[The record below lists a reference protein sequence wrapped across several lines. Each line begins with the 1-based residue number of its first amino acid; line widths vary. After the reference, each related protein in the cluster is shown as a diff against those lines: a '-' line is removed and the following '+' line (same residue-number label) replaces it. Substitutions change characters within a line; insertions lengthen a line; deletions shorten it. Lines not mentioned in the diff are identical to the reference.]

1 MKILL
6 LNPNMSH
13 SITDAMKAVALKAAA
28 ADTVIEAAT
37 ATTGFPYISSRAEAQ
52 IAGAMA
58 LDMIA
63 ERINDIDAV
72 IIAAFGDPGLRAA
85 RELFDIP
92 VIGMA
97 EAAMLSACMLGHRF
111 SIVTFTPNMAPWY
124 EESVALAGLQNRF
137 ASVRTPDVG
146 FKSIDT
152 VQDDMFETLKNLVA
166 LAVKQDGADVVIL
179 GGAPLAGLA
188 HRIEG
193 AAAVL
198 VDPISAAIC
207 QAQAMVKLAPRGAHA
222 GSYARPPAKQTIG
235 LGSALGNWIARTK
248 DI

>member
-13 SITDAMKAVALKAAA
+13 SMTEAMQTVALKAAA
-28 ADTVIEAAT
+28 PDTLIETVT

-52 IAGAMA
+52 IAGAIA
-58 LDMIA
+58 LDMTA

-124 EESVALAGLQNRF
+124 EESVVLAGLQNRF
-137 ASVRTPDVG
+137 ASIRTPTKS
-146 FKSIDT
+146 FKSIET
-152 VQDDMFETLKNLVA
+152 VKDELFETLKGLVD
-166 LAVKQDGADVVIL
+166 LAVREDGADVVIL

-188 HRIEG
+188 HRING
-193 AAAVL
+193 VKAVL
-198 VDPISAAIC
+198 VDPISAAVC
-207 QAQAMVKLAPRGAHA
+207 QAQSMVKISPKGANS
-222 GSYARPPAKQTIG
+222 GSYARPPAKSSNG
-235 LGSALGNWIARTK
+235 LSPALTNWIARR
-248 DI
+248 

>member
-13 SITDAMKAVALKAAA
+13 NMTDAMHTVALKAAA
-28 ADTVIEAAT
+28 TDTVIETAT

-52 IAGAMA
+52 IAGAIA

-63 ERINDIDAV
+63 QRINNIDAV

-111 SIVTFTPNMAPWY
+111 SVVTFTPHMAPWY

-137 ASVRTPDVG
+137 ASVRTPTAS
-146 FKSIDT
+146 FKSIDN
-152 VQDDMFETLKNLVA
+152 VQDELFETLKGLVEV
-166 LAVKQDGADVVIL
+166 AVNEDGADVVIL

-188 HRIEG
+188 YRIEG
-193 AAAVL
+193 VGAVL
-198 VDPISAAIC
+198 VDPMSAAIC
-207 QAQAMVKLAPRGAHA
+207 QAQAMAKLAPKGAHA
-222 GSYARPPAKQTIG
+222 GSYARPPTKQNIG
-235 LGSALGNWIARTK
+235 LNSALGDWIARRG
-248 DI
+248 

>member
-6 LNPNMSH
+6 LNPNMSQ
-13 SITDAMKAVALKAAA
+13 SMTDGMQTVALKAAA
-28 ADTVIEAAT
+28 TDTVIETAT

-52 IAGAMA
+52 IAGAIV

-63 ERINDIDAV
+63 QRINDIDAV

-111 SIVTFTPNMAPWY
+111 SIVTFTTHMTAWY

-137 ASVRTPDVG
+137 ASVRTPTTR
-146 FKSIDT
+146 FKSVDT
-152 VQDDMFETLKNLVA
+152 VQDELFEPLKDLVA
-166 LAVKQDGADVVIL
+166 LTVKEDGADVVIL

-193 AAAVL
+193 ATAVL

-207 QAQAMVKLAPRGAHA
+207 QAQAMVKLAPNGAHA
-222 GSYARPPAKQTIG
+222 GSYARPPAKQNIG
-235 LGSALGNWIARTK
+235 LGSTLGDWIARK
-248 DI
+248 S

>member
-6 LNPNMSH
+6 LNPNMSQ
-13 SITDAMKAVALKAAA
+13 SMTDGMQTVALKAAA
-28 ADTVIEAAT
+28 TDTVIETAT

-52 IAGAMA
+52 IAGAIV

-63 ERINDIDAV
+63 QRINDIDAV

-111 SIVTFTPNMAPWY
+111 SIVTFTTHMTAWY

-137 ASVRTPDVG
+137 ASVRTPTTS
-146 FKSIDT
+146 FKSVDT
-152 VQDDMFETLKNLVA
+152 VQDELFEPLKDLVA
-166 LAVKQDGADVVIL
+166 LTVKEDGADVVIL

-207 QAQAMVKLAPRGAHA
+207 QAQAMVTLSPKGAHA
-222 GSYARPPAKQTIG
+222 GSYARPPAKQNIG
-235 LGSALGNWIARTK
+235 LNSALGDWIARRT
-248 DI
+248 